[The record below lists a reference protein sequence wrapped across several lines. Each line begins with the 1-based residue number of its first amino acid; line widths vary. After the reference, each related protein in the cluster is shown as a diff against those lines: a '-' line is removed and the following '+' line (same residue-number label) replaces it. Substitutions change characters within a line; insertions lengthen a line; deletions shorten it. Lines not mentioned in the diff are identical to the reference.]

1 MCNVGWSKY
10 IITFWI
16 TLIQANAFLKFWSK
30 KRDEI
35 SFLTVRASIILSS
48 GYKKAS
54 ATKWFLAFSLSLS
67 CCLFHISVKHTD
79 ASLCLVMSG
88 GLFSWATLVL
98 SYSFET
104 RRQMEIFH
112 ISSSVSKRS
121 ASLLSSSGLV
131 LISLEN
137 FISSQNFI
145 SERNI
150 ERKEKETLIYFII
163 RPIFT
168 LTNRTMIS
176 ICCVFLSESSSNK
189 YFTPVGHAMWRQ
201 ENGWHAA
208 LCPLDNTLYWKYFQ

>member
-1 MCNVGWSKY
+1 MIPRIFLEPFLLPISHFSKAY
-10 IITFWI
+10 RCIIMFGYEWRP
-16 TLIQANAFLKFWSK
+16 FLL
-30 KRDEI
+30 RNP
-35 SFLTVRASIILSS
+35 R
-48 GYKKAS
+48 
-54 ATKWFLAFSLSLS
+54 
-67 CCLFHISVKHTD
+67 VK
-79 ASLCLVMSG
+79 LLV
-88 GLFSWATLVL
+88 WNE
-98 SYSFET
+98 ET
-104 RRQMEIFH
+104 NGEFH

-121 ASLLSSSGLV
+121 ASLVSSSGLV

-137 FISSQNFI
+137 VISSQNFI